1 MLAHSSSSIFHSHTS
16 QPLPTVTCRIPPSLF
31 LPLPTHLALLLLSCH
46 THPEGSFEFGLSSHH
61 MTVPSPFAICP
72 LHCPFSDLS
81 LLPPSSGSTIFNISL
96 HSQFLPLS
104 LHFCLKAIHISLS
117 NHFKPRVAV
126 RQLLIALVLCCQR
139 SFRLFRLRSSLSHL
153 KLPSSI
159 ATHISGLLL
168 HSRKYW
174 ISSCLGVPCIFTL
187 NLTDVRLHA
196 RAAPNTQP
204 RSQPLFH
211 IAPLSL
217 VTSRASSSLLRHHA
231 TMLSS
236 PLFFD
241 FPASDL
247 LVAHLL
253 TFLS

>member
-1 MLAHSSSSIFHSHTS
+1 
-16 QPLPTVTCRIPPSLF
+16 
-31 LPLPTHLALLLLSCH
+31 
-46 THPEGSFEFGLSSHH
+46 
-61 MTVPSPFAICP
+61 MTVPSPFAIFP
-72 LHCPFSDLS
+72 LHCSFSD
-81 LLPPSSGSTIFNISL
+81 
-96 HSQFLPLS
+96 LS

-117 NHFKPRVAV
+117 NHFKPRVVV
-126 RQLLIALVLCCQR
+126 RQLLLALVLCCQR
-139 SFRLFRLRSSLSHL
+139 SYRLFRLRSTLSQL

-159 ATHISGLLL
+159 ATHISGLLF

-187 NLTDVRLHA
+187 NLTDARHCA
-196 RAAPNTQP
+196 RAAPNTQR

-217 VTSRASSSLLRHHA
+217 VTSRASFPLSA
-231 TMLSS
+231 TTLPP

-241 FPASDL
+241 IPASDL
-247 LVAHLL
+247 LIAHLL